1 MVPEL
6 YTDLLTG
13 KSKWLEFYRVNK
25 AGRAAGV
32 LENHEEGR
40 RYAMHGLRSFVHEKT
55 PEIMPAI
62 NKFFTEPK

>member
-1 MVPEL
+1 MCML
-6 YTDLLTG
+6 DLR
-13 KSKWLEFYRVNK
+13 SKLLEFYRVNK

-40 RYAMHGLRSFVHEKT
+40 RYAMHGLRSFVRDKT

>member
-1 MVPEL
+1 
-6 YTDLLTG
+6 
-13 KSKWLEFYRVNK
+13 VNK

-40 RYAMHGLRSFVHEKT
+40 RYAMHSLRSLVHDKT

-62 NKFFTEPK
+62 NKFFTEPSK